1 MSDFALIMSKNK
13 NNKLIEVNYLN
24 KRFAVQNLKIGDK
37 LSGDKRRNKGKK
49 NLIDFKIKLNED
61 DWMFNRSV
69 TTRDQ
74 RKSFKL

>member
-13 NNKLIEVNYLN
+13 NNKLIKVNYLN